1 MLFMTFCVTV
11 PSASVLKMWPS
22 ANSFSIV
29 VLTCAA
35 SMPVVDASSCA
46 TSVWRMNFWPTIM
59 LSHTSAAITNLLGHE
74 RTAHIHDDVDY
85 GDDNNKS

>member
-1 MLFMTFCVTV
+1 
-11 PSASVLKMWPS
+11 
-22 ANSFSIV
+22 
-29 VLTCAA
+29 
-35 SMPVVDASSCA
+35 MPVVDASSCA